1 MPRNSTPAQP
11 YFDAHCHALLAR
23 RQAARQAGATV
34 AQINEITD
42 ELKRA
47 ARKAKRAFL
56 LRSINEEDW
65 GGIRRLRPFRPNHT
79 RMRDETGRLR
89 PAQERAEILA
99 TQYEKVWTPNSAWQD
114 DGRDPLFGAAI
125 IEEGDFTPAELR
137 AVRKKIKRNKVS
149 GTDEIPNEII
159 LLLLSFS
166 YYIILLL
173 LSFLQP
179 HEAQG
184 VQPALRTW
192 LAMPLPAWPL
202 RTKYPPAGENRRI

>member
-1 MPRNSTPAQP
+1 MGDSRPVSIINASSADLYGAIRHISATSLDALRAELPRNPTRTQP

-65 GGIRRLRPFRPNHT
+65 RGIRRLRPFRPNHT

-166 YYIILLL
+166 
-173 LSFLQP
+173 
-179 HEAQG
+179 QG
-184 VQPALRTW
+184 FTLV
-192 LAMPLPAWPL
+192 
-202 RTKYPPAGENRRI
+202 